1 MKYFVNHFLSFRPK
15 KTQSKQQQQQKK
27 YQNKPAAILFV

>member
-15 KTQSKQQQQQKK
+15 KTQSKQQQQQQQK
-27 YQNKPAAILFV
+27 NKPAAILFV